1 MTTLAQTGLPARFHA
16 WRAIAAASIGN
27 ALEWFD
33 FVVYGFFAVTI
44 AKLFF
49 PAADETVSLFVA
61 LATFGVTFFMRPLG
75 AIVLGSFSDRHGRK
89 SALAL
94 AIVLMAFGTGIIAVA
109 PTYSAVGLLAPALIV
124 AARLLQG
131 FSAGGEFG
139 IATAFLA
146 EQHPDRRGFFAS
158 WQFASQGLTTVLAT
172 AFGATLAATLS
183 AEQMDV
189 WGWRVPFIFGL
200 LIAPVAYYLRHHV
213 DETVEFRSTLVRTA
227 PLREALG
234 TGKERMLIA
243 TDIIVL
249 CTVSM

>member
-1 MTTLAQTGLPARFHA
+1 MTTLAQTGSPVESRSWH
-16 WRAIAAASIGN
+16 AIAAASIGN

-49 PAADETVSLFVA
+49 PAADETVSLLVA

-131 FSAGGEFG
+131 FSAGGEFAS
-139 IATAFLA
+139 ATAF
-146 EQHPDRRGFFAS
+146 S
-158 WQFASQGLTTVLAT
+158 
-172 AFGATLAATLS
+172 
-183 AEQMDV
+183 
-189 WGWRVPFIFGL
+189 
-200 LIAPVAYYLRHHV
+200 
-213 DETVEFRSTLVRTA
+213 
-227 PLREALG
+227 
-234 TGKERMLIA
+234 
-243 TDIIVL
+243 
-249 CTVSM
+249 